1 MLYSKNKLDLAYGLR
16 SVGEGW
22 APLIE
27 RFYAEAAKLETTIAV
42 AQVKEKFGALR
53 IYFDAVQFD
62 LGPNEGDEVEL
73 FIDAKE
79 VNDLYKFV
87 EALESSSMVT
97 CEACGNVGKL
107 RDRRGWYVTM
117 CNTCF
122 EQGH

>member
-1 MLYSKNKLDLAYGLR
+1 MIYKQSISLEGALH

-27 RFYAEAAKLETTIAV
+27 QFYAEADKLKTTIAV

-53 IYFDAVQFD
+53 IYFDVVQFD

-87 EALESSSMVT
+87 EVLEASSVVT

-107 RDRRGWYVTM
+107 RNTKGWYVTL